1 MSKSK
6 GKELKSNSN
15 SQRNSLTKK
24 LIILMK
30 LSKQKKILETCG
42 LSDMKRNKVSIPKLK
57 ESLSKQKVT

>member
-15 SQRNSLTKK
+15 SPKNSLTKK
-24 LIILMK
+24 SLILMK

-42 LSDMKRNKVSIPKLK
+42 LRGMKRNRVSIPKLK